1 MKRFAGGVAVVTGA
15 GSGLGKEF
23 ARTGAGLGMKLVLA
37 DIQADAAEAAAA
49 EFRAQGASAIARRV
63 DVSRGE
69 EVQALADAAIAAFG
83 KVDLLFNN
91 AGVTAGGLVWENSE
105 KDWDWVLGVNLRG
118 VINGVRV
125 FTPLMLDAAGRDP
138 SYEGHIVNT
147 ASMAGLLTAP
157 AMGVYGV
164 SKHAVVALS
173 EALYQDLSLVT
184 DRVRCSVL
192 CPSYVPTAIGK
203 ADRNRPQHLA
213 NEAPMTPS
221 QLAAR
226 AVSENSIASGG
237 MSAGEVSRLTF
248 EAVREGRFHIFPHPE
263 ALALVRHRFEN
274 IVAQRNPTLTFED
287 VPSLNNRRE
296 RLIAAIRGQIPASS
310 Q

>member
-1 MKRFAGGVAVVTGA
+1 VVTGGASGIGFGLATTLLERGAAAVALVDVELGALEDAVARLRAADLGGDVIGLHCDVTDATSVELMAAAAWQELGSVQVVCLNAGVFAGGA
-15 GSGLGKEF
+15 
-23 ARTGAGLGMKLVLA
+23 
-37 DIQADAAEAAAA
+37 
-49 EFRAQGASAIARRV
+49 
-63 DVSRGE
+63 
-69 EVQALADAAIAAFG
+69 
-83 KVDLLFNN
+83 
-91 AGVTAGGLVWENSE
+91 VWETTE
-105 KDWDWVLGVNLRG
+105 ADWDWVLGVNLRG

-125 FTPLMLDAAGRDP
+125 FTPLMLDVADRDP

-192 CPSYVPTAIGK
+192 CPSYVSTAIGK

-213 NEAPMTPS
+213 NETPMTPS

-248 EAVREGRFHIFPHPE
+248 EAVREGRFHVFPHPE
-263 ALALVRHRFEN
+263 ALALVRRRFEN

-296 RLIAAIRGQIPASS
+296 RLIEAIRGQIPASS